1 MNAPDLGAVTWR
13 KSTRSGANGNCV
25 EVAKLKDAVALRD
38 SKHPTGPALVFT
50 PEEWAAFISGA
61 KEGEFD
67 LT

>member
-1 MNAPDLGAVTWR
+1 VNAPDLGAVTWR

-25 EVAKLKDAVALRD
+25 EVAKLPNAVAVRD

-50 PEEWAAFISGA
+50 PDEWAIFISAA
-61 KEGEFD
+61 KDGEFD